1 MNSEKLH
8 IRPYARLLTMLG
20 DQLIRNE
27 RIALIELIKNAYD
40 ADADWVDVRFEN
52 FNTDLT
58 VTNTSSIVVVD
69 NGCGMTLRDI
79 QEAWMNP
86 ATPRKFN
93 QKRYGSSS
101 TPLKGRVIQGEK
113 GIGRF
118 AVLKLGNTVAVTT
131 KTKESTFE
139 SVLWYDFTK
148 FDNDFTIE
156 NSEAKEIFLD
166 EIEINYSESSPP
178 KVINTPCGTTI
189 DIQNLK
195 GNWNQRIIENLCQDV
210 STLTDPISRISEHTV
225 DDSFKITVTVNG
237 ESKPVEDKST
247 EDLKELIENK
257 SVLNI
262 QGKYDS
268 TKNAFIYSTDS
279 DEKQVKE
286 ISLNDSKIKGLW
298 IWKQQYKSKQ
308 SAMDKNRLY
317 ECGSFKFQFYIFD
330 FSRKI
335 SGKYLLNQTQKD
347 ILKNHRIYLYRDGV
361 RVFPYGNHDDDWLN
375 IDVARGTGRAGHFFS
390 NDQVIG
396 WIDITQKDNP
406 ELRDK
411 TNREGLI
418 EKGNA
423 VSDFLFLAPTFLSYV
438 KQYPFLRYQHKQLDR
453 NMAESMRGE
462 VVTNH
467 LTELKT
473 TLLNKGYKAEAG
485 KVAKVEKEYK
495 REKDFLVQRAE
506 VTEDLAGVGLS
517 VEMTSHDIMLLMGR
531 AKEIGIE
538 IAKQSKLS
546 SNDDIRQRADMLVGV
561 LTQITEGMR
570 DIQSLFKSAKRR
582 KKALRI
588 EPILDKIFQ
597 LYESLLKKRCIRFEK
612 VVNSGSPLV
621 ADTTDGVVMQVLIN
635 LFDNAAYW
643 LDTVEKQE
651 RLIHVYLNGDEGELI
666 FSDNGPG
673 VEEEDTPYIFDAF
686 YSGKG
691 QEGRGLGLYI
701 ARQLLERHGYD
712 MSVANNRQK
721 NLSGANFFVS
731 FIKETT

>member
-1 MNSEKLH
+1 MET
-8 IRPYARLLTMLG
+8 A
-20 DQLIRNE
+20 
-27 RIALIELIKNAYD
+27 
-40 ADADWVDVRFEN
+40 
-52 FNTDLT
+52 
-58 VTNTSSIVVVD
+58 
-69 NGCGMTLRDI
+69 
-79 QEAWMNP
+79 
-86 ATPRKFN
+86 
-93 QKRYGSSS
+93 
-101 TPLKGRVIQGEK
+101 
-113 GIGRF
+113 
-118 AVLKLGNTVAVTT
+118 
-131 KTKESTFE
+131 
-139 SVLWYDFTK
+139 
-148 FDNDFTIE
+148 
-156 NSEAKEIFLD
+156 
-166 EIEINYSESSPP
+166 
-178 KVINTPCGTTI
+178 
-189 DIQNLK
+189 
-195 GNWNQRIIENLCQDV
+195 
-210 STLTDPISRISEHTV
+210 
-225 DDSFKITVTVNG
+225 
-237 ESKPVEDKST
+237 
-247 EDLKELIENK
+247 
-257 SVLNI
+257 
-262 QGKYDS
+262 
-268 TKNAFIYSTDS
+268 
-279 DEKQVKE
+279 
-286 ISLNDSKIKGLW
+286 DSKTSKMLW
-298 IWKQQYKSKQ
+298 TKIAFTNAVVSIF
-308 SAMDKNRLY
+308 N
-317 ECGSFKFQFYIFD
+317 FYIFD

-390 NDQVIG
+390 NNQVIG

-423 VSDFLFLAPTFLSYV
+423 VSDFLFLVPTFLSYV
-438 KQYPFLRYQHKQLDR
+438 KQNPFLRYQHKQLDR
-453 NMAESMRGE
+453 SMAEFVRGE

-473 TLLNKGYKAEAG
+473 TLLDKGYKTEAG

-546 SNDDIRQRADMLVGV
+546 GSDDIRQRADMLVGV
-561 LTQITEGMR
+561 LTQIAEGMR
-570 DIQSLFKSAKRR
+570 DIQTLFRSAKRR

-643 LDTVEKQE
+643 LDTFERQE
-651 RLIHVYLNGDEGELI
+651 RLIQVYLNGDEGELI

-701 ARQLLERHGYD
+701 ARQLLERHDYD
-712 MSVANNRQK
+712 ISVTNNRQG
-721 NLSGANFFVS
+721 NLAGANFIVS